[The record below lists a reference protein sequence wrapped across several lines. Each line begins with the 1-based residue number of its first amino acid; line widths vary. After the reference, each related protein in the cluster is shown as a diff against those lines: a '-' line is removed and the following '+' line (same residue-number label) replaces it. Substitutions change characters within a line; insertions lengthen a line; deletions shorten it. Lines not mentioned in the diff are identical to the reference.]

1 MQLGDSVG
9 VEIFSPDFTPL
20 GPLERK
26 TALRWLER
34 FTSYGEFELWCPIT
48 EQNSSL
54 LVKDNIVWIGGKS
67 AGIIEYIQKERDK
80 SSSFEFH
87 VKGRLLECKLEGRVV
102 YPTFSYSGKASGAL
116 QNMVGKYCVS
126 PEDET
131 RKIPHLFLAEMDE
144 NFGEQISYQQTGSDV
159 LEEQKSLAE
168 ANNLGF
174 TVEFDPFNKQ
184 YLYKVLEPTD
194 RSWSQVEN
202 DPVVFDSASD
212 EILDSIY
219 TINWA
224 NGRNVAIVAGEGEGS
239 NRTVIEIFDPSYRA
253 GDAIKELWVDARDL
267 QRDSEGGSES
277 SLPSGYTQLEY
288 IESSGAQYIDTG
300 VAASDTVGIQLDVE
314 IATFVSGNVFAGS
327 RGSGDTRFWFGANGN
342 ESAPT
347 MHYGWNTTNT
357 AAISLAGRNQINF
370 NYLNDRKVS
379 VSGVTAGN
387 ITTVL
392 GNNTRTIFV
401 FCGNNNGTP
410 AHYYPIK
417 VYGMKITNGSN
428 LIRSFVPAKNSSGT
442 IGLYDTVNSKFYTN
456 AGTGEFI
463 AGPEVESN
471 SYVSLLAQRGLQRLS
486 EYRYIE
492 SFKSTIKTFGYQQN
506 VYGVDFFLGD
516 LVTVIDRELGVTVN
530 TQVTE
535 VEQTWD
541 SKGYQVDITF
551 GSPQPTI
558 LDIIRR
564 M

>member
-48 EQNSSL
+48 EQNSPL

-131 RKIPHLFLAEMDE
+131 RKIPHLFLAETDE

-174 TVEFDPFNKQ
+174 TIEFDPFNKQ

-239 NRTVIEIFDPSYRA
+239 NRTVVEVFDPSYRA

-267 QRDSEGGSES
+267 QSDSDAIGD
-277 SLPSGYTQLEY
+277 YTQLEH
-288 IESSGAQYIDTG
+288 IESSGTQYIDTG
-300 VAASDTVGIQLDVE
+300 FKPNQDTRVVCDFQMTDPSFGAWQSVFAQRNADGASGQFTMMLRADSVNAWHTAYASQVSYPAFGSAEQTDRVTVDANKNVWTITGTNE
-314 IATFVSGNVFAGS
+314 IA
-327 RGSGDTRFWFGANGN
+327 
-342 ESAPT
+342 
-347 MHYGWNTTNT
+347 Y
-357 AAISLAGRNQINF
+357 
-370 NYLNDRKVS
+370 
-379 VSGVTAGN
+379 
-387 ITTVL
+387 
-392 GNNTRTIFV
+392 
-401 FCGNNNGTP
+401 NGTSFQS
-410 AHYYPIK
+410 AYNLYLFACNTGGSLGYSSK
-417 VYGMKITNGSN
+417 MKLYSCQIYDNDTLVRNF
-428 LIRSFVPAKNSSGT
+428 IPAKNSSGA
-442 IGLYDTVNSKFYTN
+442 IGLYDKVNNQFYTN

-463 AGPEVESN
+463 AGPESESN
-471 SYVSLLAQRGLQRLS
+471 SYINLLVQRGLQRLS

-506 VYGVDFFLGD
+506 VYGIDFFLGD

-551 GSPQPTI
+551 GNPQPTI